1 MERKYCKETDD
12 KDWRDWWC
20 PTDSGSSKSAR
31 TEVKIELVEEIVLIQ
46 EDQPETHSAPVEIAH
61 ELNIDHR
68 SVSHIIDQDLY
79 LCSQRKCKLQNFLI

>member
-1 MERKYCKETDD
+1 M
-12 KDWRDWWC
+12 C

-31 TEVKIELVEEIVLIQ
+31 AEVKIELVEEIVLIQ

-68 SVSHIIDQDLY
+68 SVSHITDQDLY
-79 LCSQRKCKLQNFLI
+79 LCPQKK